1 MRSAVQRNKRQGVDE
16 GLIYTCITLK
26 TGAVNCTMRQTDPRM
41 QTPTNEVVR
50 RQIDEILSSPGFVR
64 NERLSAFLRF
74 VVEEELAGRG
84 DLVKESVVGVEVF
97 GRQPDYDVRQDS
109 VVRTEAGKLRDRL
122 AKYYAARRTSQTWI
136 VELPKGGYRP
146 SFRPTEKAV
155 EISPPSGSPPKL
167 RLRFA
172 GALVA
177 AVTVL
182 SVVAWWQIRASS
194 APIPIAVI
202 PLMNL
207 SQEAG
212 NEYFADGLTSEII
225 RNLSIIDGLAVRSQ
239 TSSFAFKG
247 KNQNV
252 HDVGKQL
259 AAVYVLEGSILRSG
273 QQLRIDA
280 QLIRVRDDFPVW
292 SGRYDRESTDVF
304 SIQDE
309 ISRGIVNSLR
319 LKLGHGRRRYETSV
333 EAYDLYLH
341 ARALETEPLTDGIRQ
356 SIEPFEQVIGK
367 DPSFAPAYA
376 GLAAAHAALSG
387 FDVAD
392 RPDDLSK
399 MRKAAEKAIQLD
411 PLLAEAHEALGAV
424 QARDAQWAQ
433 SEKSFRRSLELDPN
447 NSKSHDD
454 FSMFLLL
461 PLGRIQEAVTQ
472 AELAKQ
478 MDPLS
483 RDAQANLAYV
493 LRSAERFEESAAL
506 CPPQSGCLAR
516 ALLGRGKIEDAIK
529 ILEPAFKGREQAPG
543 AGPLGNAYARAN
555 RREEAEKLAAV
566 VPRPL
571 EQAII
576 FAGMGDKD
584 RTLAALDR
592 AIPLG
597 PVRIGRALTFPELAL
612 LRGDPRV
619 RTLRKKVGLPE

>member
-1 MRSAVQRNKRQGVDE
+1 MHRIENRSCELYNDAGRVV
-16 GLIYTCITLK
+16 
-26 TGAVNCTMRQTDPRM
+26 M

-50 RQIDEILSSPGFVR
+50 RQVDEIVSSPGFAR

-84 DLVKESVVGVEVF
+84 DLVKESIVGVEVF
-97 GRQPDYDVRQDS
+97 GRAPDYDVRQDS

-122 AKYYAARRTSQTWI
+122 AKYYAVQGAAHAWI

-146 SFRPTEKAV
+146 FFRPGEKAIK
-155 EISPPSGSPPKL
+155 ISMPSKPQPKSRL
-167 RLRFA
+167 RLA
-172 GALVA
+172 VALILV
-177 AVTVL
+177 VTAL
-182 SVVAWWQIRASS
+182 SVVALWQFRYSN
-194 APIPIAVI
+194 APIPIAVV

-207 SQEAG
+207 SQESG

-259 AAVYVLEGSILRSG
+259 AADYVLEGSVLRSG

-292 SGRYDRESTDVF
+292 SGRYDREATDVF

-319 LKLGHGRRRYETSV
+319 LRLGRGRRRYETSV

-341 ARALETEPLTDGIRQ
+341 ARALETEPLAGIRQ
-356 SIEPFEQVIGK
+356 SIEPFEQAIGK

-376 GLAAAHAALSG
+376 GVAAAHAALSG

-399 MRKAAEKAIQLD
+399 MREAAEKAIQLD

-433 SEKSFRRSLELDPN
+433 SETSFRRSLELDPN
-447 NSKSHDD
+447 NSRAHDD

-472 AELAKQ
+472 ARMAKQ

-493 LRSAERFEESAAL
+493 LRSAGQFEESASL

-516 ALLGRGKIEDAIK
+516 ALLGRGKIEEWD
-529 ILEPAFKGREQAPG
+529 
-543 AGPLGNAYARAN
+543 
-555 RREEAEKLAAV
+555 
-566 VPRPL
+566 PL
-571 EQAII
+571 ESTCRHASLSI
-576 FAGMGDKD
+576 
-584 RTLAALDR
+584 L
-592 AIPLG
+592 
-597 PVRIGRALTFPELAL
+597 
-612 LRGDPRV
+612 
-619 RTLRKKVGLPE
+619 